1 MKRHLSKVTRLFV
14 RLAKDEQG
22 GEVLEYA
29 LTLGFLALTCYVM
42 VQMVGLKF
50 FNFWD
55 RINYALYLL
64 G

>member
-29 LTLGFLALTCYVM
+29 LTLGFLALSCYVM
-42 VQMVGLKF
+42 VQMVGVKF

-55 RINYALYLL
+55 RINYTLYLL

>member
-1 MKRHLSKVTRLFV
+1 MHQLG
-14 RLAKDEQG
+14 D
-22 GEVLEYA
+22 VLEYA